1 MSTIIDFVFL
11 QNLIFQFIAIL
22 GLILII
28 FGGLIR
34 MKARIELKKRAG
46 FSSFFGTA
54 KLQIVEDQKLLT
66 DGIYKHIRHPLYLGE
81 ILRNLGIAVF
91 FTSIYGFL
99 IILLSFFFL
108 LVRIEI
114 EEKMLLLAFGKNYLL
129 YKKKTRK
136 IFPYLY

>member
-1 MSTIIDFVFL
+1 
-11 QNLIFQFIAIL
+11 LIV
-22 GLILII
+22 

-34 MKARIELKKRAG
+34 TKARIELKKRAG
-46 FSSFFGTA
+46 FRSFFGTA

-81 ILRNLGIAVF
+81 ILRNLGIATF
-91 FTSIYGFL
+91 FASIYGFL